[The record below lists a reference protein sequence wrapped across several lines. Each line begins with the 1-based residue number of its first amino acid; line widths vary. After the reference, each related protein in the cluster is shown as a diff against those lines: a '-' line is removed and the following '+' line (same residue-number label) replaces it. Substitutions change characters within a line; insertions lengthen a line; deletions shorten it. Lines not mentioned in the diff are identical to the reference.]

1 MPAGTVTAMVS
12 MSPEPD
18 AARGLL
24 RLLAWLSPAFPTG
37 AFAYSHGLETAVETG
52 LVRDAGTLRDH
63 VATVL
68 RHGAGRSDAIL
79 LAGAWRE
86 PDDATLLQ
94 LAAALRPTAELATEQ
109 AAQGSAALRTLR
121 LAWPS
126 PALDRLAA
134 RAAAA
139 GIEPPLAIV
148 MGVAGRAH
156 GLPLPPLLQAALHA
170 LAANLISAGLRLIPL
185 GQTDGQ
191 RVLAALEPLI
201 LACADAAERA
211 LPDDLGGCAVALEIL
226 SARHETQ
233 YTRLF
238 RS

>member
-1 MPAGTVTAMVS
+1 MPAGTGTAS
-12 MSPEPD
+12 MSPEPA
-18 AARGLL
+18 AARSLL

-37 AFAYSHGLETAVETG
+37 AFAYSHGLEAAVEAG
-52 LVRDAGTLRDH
+52 LVGDAGTLGDY

-79 LAGAWRE
+79 LARAWRAPE
-86 PDDATLLQ
+86 DERLLA

-121 LAWPS
+121 LAWPA

-134 RAAAA
+134 RAAAL
-139 GIEPPLAIV
+139 GVEPPLAIV
-148 MGVAGRAH
+148 QGVAGRVH
-156 GLPLPPLLQAALHA
+156 GLPLRPLLEGALQAQASHLV
-170 LAANLISAGLRLIPL
+170 SAGLRLIPL

-201 LACADAAERA
+201 LAAAAAAEA
-211 LPDDLGGCAVALEIL
+211 ADPDDLGGCAVTIEIL